1 MLLYDAPNPAPNPRR
16 VRIYLAEKSISIPTQ
31 QIAMIKGEHKSP
43 EFLDLYPIGQ
53 VPVLA
58 LDDGRMIGESIA
70 ICRYFEALYPEPAL
84 FGRGAVEIAET
95 DMWLRRI
102 ELTLG
107 TALRNIWVHTH
118 PFTATVVKHQYK
130 DFGESQR
137 PLAVEAMRRI
147 NDTLAAQAFLSGEGF
162 SVADISLLATVDFG
176 TFIGMG
182 IPEDLTALQDWH
194 QRVSARPSAA
204 A

>member
-31 QIAMIKGEHKSP
+31 PIAMIKGEHKSP
-43 EFLDLYPIGQ
+43 EFLALYPIGQ

-58 LDDGRMIGESIA
+58 LDDGKMIGESIS

-84 FGRGAVEIAET
+84 FGSGAVEIAEI

-118 PFTATVVKHQYK
+118 PFTAAVVKHQYK

-137 PLAVEAMRRI
+137 PLAVDAMRRI
-147 NDTLAAQAFLSGEGF
+147 NDALAAQTFLGGEGF
-162 SVADISLLATVDFG
+162 SVADISLLATIDFG

-194 QRVSARPSAA
+194 RRVSARPSAA